1 MGVEV
6 VEGMEWLLWLIKK
19 TAWLLEPWGKALI
32 MMMVVVCVLKLCGFR
47 VWRPKK

>member
-19 TAWLLEPWGKALI
+19 TAWLLEPWGKTL
-32 MMMVVVCVLKLCGFR
+32 VVVIIFACLVEFCI
-47 VWRPKK
+47 WRPRRK